1 MSICDPGSNE
11 SASSAFPARI
21 QQDSVA
27 KGLCDSTP
35 EISTCDNDIQYCR
48 WASFLTFTLVDSF

>member
-11 SASSAFPARI
+11 PAASAFPARI

-35 EISTCDNDIQYCR
+35 EISTCDNDIIQYCR
-48 WASFLTFTLVDSF
+48 